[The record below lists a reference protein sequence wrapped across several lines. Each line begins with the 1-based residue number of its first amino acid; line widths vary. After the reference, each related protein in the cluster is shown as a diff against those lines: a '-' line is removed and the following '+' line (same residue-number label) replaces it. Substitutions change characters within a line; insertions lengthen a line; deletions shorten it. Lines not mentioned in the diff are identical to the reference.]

1 MFYNRNDHTC
11 FRSQDFTLWIV
22 ASTMLYLIVL
32 YWSFH
37 FPNNFSNL
45 DLRLK
50 KRRKIYHHWI
60 YMMPQYQ
67 LVCAE
72 NYNINSLY
80 LLLYFLWIF
89 FNLMMGFIY
98 FLQCLQPL
106 LQYNTTL
113 KRICCSWPLG
123 CLDGI
128 LIGWWNDKAG
138 GWNSAL
144 LATAVTD
151 PPADSITVI

>member
-1 MFYNRNDHTC
+1 MFYIRNDHTC

-50 KRRKIYHHWI
+50 KIYHHWI
-60 YMMPQYQ
+60 YVIPQYQ
-67 LVCAE
+67 LLCAE
-72 NYNINSLY
+72 NYYINSLY
-80 LLLYFLWIF
+80 SFLYFLWYFIY
-89 FNLMMGFIY
+89 LMKGFTY
-98 FLQCLQPL
+98 FLQCQQPL
-106 LQYNTTL
+106 FLYNTTE
-113 KRICCSWPLG
+113 RICCSWPLG

-128 LIGWWNDKAG
+128 LIGRWNDKAG

>member
-72 NYNINSLY
+72 NYKINSLY
-80 LLLYFLWIF
+80 LLLYFLYEFF
-89 FNLMMGFIY
+89 FNLMMEFTY
-98 FLQCLQPL
+98 FLQCLQTL
-106 LQYNTTL
+106 FLYNTTE
-113 KRICCSWPLG
+113 RICCSWPLG

-128 LIGWWNDKAG
+128 VIGWWNDKAG